1 MIYSL
6 QGKISETG
14 KDFFVIETGGV
25 SFQVFVSGF
34 LLEKINVN
42 QTIKILTHLELKEN
56 TLELY
61 GFENKK
67 ESEYFKYLVAI
78 SGIGPKSAMNV
89 LSLIRLPDLEKAVL
103 NEKPDILTKVSG
115 IGKKTAQRI
124 VLEFKG
130 KIVKK
135 PETFPGQEEDDS
147 LVIDA
152 LVSMGYTLAQAREAI
167 KKIPLE
173 IKGTNKRLKQTLKI
187 LSGR

>member
-6 QGKISETG
+6 QGKISEIE
-14 KDFFVIETGGV
+14 KNFIVIETNGV
-25 SFQVFVSGF
+25 SFQVFVSDF
-34 LLEKINVN
+34 LLEKIKIN

-61 GFENKK
+61 GFKNKS
-67 ESEYFKYLVAI
+67 ELEYFKYLVAI
-78 SGIGPKSAMNV
+78 PGIGPKSAINV
-89 LSLIRLPDLEKAVL
+89 LSLIRLEDLEKAIL
-103 NEKPDILTKVSG
+103 NEKVDILTKVSG
-115 IGKKTAQRI
+115 IGKKIAQRI
-124 VLEFKG
+124 VLELKE
-130 KIVKK
+130 KIAKK
-135 PETFPGQEEDDS
+135 AKTFSGQEEDDA

-173 IKGTNKRLKQTLKI
+173 IKGTNKRLKQALKI